1 MKFCVSLTTIP
12 SRLEGLNKTIKSI
25 NSQTIKADKILLN
38 IPIEYKRFNEKI
50 DENKLK
56 KIKENPNIIINR
68 TIDYGPA
75 TKLLGSLKFLQNYD
89 YVIILDDDHKYNK
102 KMFEIFRNSYLQK
115 KSNYS
120 FYVQQIFDLSMG
132 QGADG
137 ILIKTD
143 ILNEIMKFYNKFIIN
158 NKNLFLNDDLSIS
171 MYINYIKHDNILD
184 ISKKFK
190 EETNKNLVY
199 EVHTTINS
207 LKDILNKNFLNRRKI
222 AKIEIIKFKIKKYLN
237 RIF

>member
-56 KIKENPNIIINR
+56 KIKENPNIINY
-68 TIDYGPA
+68 IDKPDIPA
-75 TKLLGSLKFLQNYD
+75 VSLKFLQNYD

-190 EETNKNLVY
+190 EETNKNIVL
-199 EVHTTINS
+199 
-207 LKDILNKNFLNRRKI
+207 
-222 AKIEIIKFKIKKYLN
+222 
-237 RIF
+237 